1 MDTNLG
7 IGNYGADGGEISW
20 CNKLLGD
27 MTGSTM
33 KLDNDL
39 LYYRYAQAVM
49 MHAELKYYQ
58 GKYEDALK
66 SLNILAKRAYGKDN
80 YYTYTDKES
89 ALGCIM
95 KEYFLEFP
103 AEGVIWWALI
113 RTGMIWDVVPNSEI
127 PGQTFADLRAKNPNI
142 LLWPIPQSSLNKN
155 TNLHQLKG
163 WQ

>member
-1 MDTNLG
+1 
-7 IGNYGADGGEISW
+7 
-20 CNKLLGD
+20 
-27 MTGSTM
+27 
-33 KLDNDL
+33 
-39 LYYRYAQAVM
+39 
-49 MHAELKYYQ
+49 
-58 GKYEDALK
+58 
-66 SLNILAKRAYGKDN
+66 
-80 YYTYTDKES
+80 
-89 ALGCIM
+89 M

-127 PGQTFADLRAKNPNI
+127 PEQTFADLRAKNPNI